1 MFLLLLTQHPISSP
15 CSIAA
20 RPFLTLSSHFFC
32 FLPCIIIAHKA
43 DLPLRQQLIE
53 THQLF
58 TGAQQ
63 SCGQS
68 FLLQLMPLT
77 QLGRHILNYLLLPP
91 SALGSP
97 LLPLAAQLLHF
108 WTLLVFSLNLQTKL
122 PHDMT
127 NSLNNMFII

>member
-1 MFLLLLTQHPISSP
+1 MFLLLLTQHPISLP

-20 RPFLTLSSHFFC
+20 WPFLTLPSHFFC

-43 DLPLRQQLIE
+43 DLRLRQQLIE

-63 SCGQS
+63 SGGQS
-68 FLLQLMPLT
+68 FPLQLMPLT

-91 SALGSP
+91 SALGSTSVE
-97 LLPLAAQLLHF
+97 LLHF

-127 NSLNNMFII
+127 HSLNNMFII